1 MITMTTITI
10 GWRPSSLDRRA
21 VASLRNDRGRDPLL
35 RRDARTV
42 SSSSMTIETTEQYE
56 AAIERLKAL
65 GENPSEGPDED
76 EFFEI
81 SAAMV
86 EYETS
91 RAAGKG
97 ANP

>member
-1 MITMTTITI
+1 M
-10 GWRPSSLDRRA
+10 
-21 VASLRNDRGRDPLL
+21 L
-35 RRDARTV
+35 RRDATTV
-42 SSSSMTIETTEQYE
+42 SSSCMTIETTEQYE

-76 EFFEI
+76 EFFEM

-91 RAAGKG
+91 GAAGKG
-97 ANP
+97 ANR

>member
-1 MITMTTITI
+1 
-10 GWRPSSLDRRA
+10 
-21 VASLRNDRGRDPLL
+21 
-35 RRDARTV
+35 
-42 SSSSMTIETTEQYE
+42 MTIETTEQYE